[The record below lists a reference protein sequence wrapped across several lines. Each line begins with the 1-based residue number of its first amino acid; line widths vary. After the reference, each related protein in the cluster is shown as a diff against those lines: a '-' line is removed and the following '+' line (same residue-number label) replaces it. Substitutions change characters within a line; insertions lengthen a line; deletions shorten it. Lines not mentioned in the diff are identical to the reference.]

1 MYCVEGN
8 YEAILKLEFPE
19 GCVGGGGGEGGRD
32 GSNQKPCVG
41 GVWILSGTV
50 HYQKYCHV

>member
-19 GCVGGGGGEGGRD
+19 GCAGGGRD